1 MNSVE
6 SGLPV
11 LVILQIVLCSPLL
24 RYGGFLI
31 PSADPESFSL
41 SDEMSSSIHCN
52 GRNDCNSYKLMAS
65 KSKQQ
70 GVITR

>member
-11 LVILQIVLCSPLL
+11 LVILQIVPCSLL
-24 RYGGFLI
+24 LHYGGFLI
-31 PSADPESFSL
+31 RSADPESFSL

-52 GRNDCNSYKLMAS
+52 GINNCD
-65 KSKQQ
+65 
-70 GVITR
+70 